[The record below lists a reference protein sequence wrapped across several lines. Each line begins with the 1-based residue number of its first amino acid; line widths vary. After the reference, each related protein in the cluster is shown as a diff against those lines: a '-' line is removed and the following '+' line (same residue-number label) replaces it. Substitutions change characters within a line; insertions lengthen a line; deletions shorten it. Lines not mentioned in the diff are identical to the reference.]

1 MLRPGGPEA
10 FGHRERICSSEK
22 RWPCCRMGQS
32 CSWRLFLLR
41 ISVYVNL
48 ALVDFRVREF
58 ITIKDPYWMN
68 QNQSLLMVGEAEVA
82 TVVVVVVVAPSCP
95 WSTYLGDWFLGCSLE
110 TARGNTLCLRSTAT
124 SLGCNKGF
132 NKGHCLLC
140 ATHSM
145 RQIFNNPMWFG

>member
-1 MLRPGGPEA
+1 
-10 FGHRERICSSEK
+10 
-22 RWPCCRMGQS
+22 MGQS

-82 TVVVVVVVAPSCP
+82 TVVVVVAPSCP
-95 WSTYLGDWFLGCSLE
+95 WSIYLGDWFLGCSH
-110 TARGNTLCLRSTAT
+110 RQGKHVMSTIN
-124 SLGCNKGF
+124 CNVSR
-132 NKGHCLLC
+132 LQQRL
-140 ATHSM
+140 
-145 RQIFNNPMWFG
+145 